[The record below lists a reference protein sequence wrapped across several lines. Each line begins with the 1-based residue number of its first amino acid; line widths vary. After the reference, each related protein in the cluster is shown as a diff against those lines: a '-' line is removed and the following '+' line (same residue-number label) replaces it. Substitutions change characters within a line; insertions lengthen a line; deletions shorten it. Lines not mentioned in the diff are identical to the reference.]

1 MYNIDAEQGLLGAI
15 LYDNGCIYDADC
27 QPEDFYQPVHG
38 EIFAKCQKM
47 ISDNKT
53 VTPVTLKQA
62 FDNHPD
68 LQDVG
73 GAAYI
78 VDLLAGVVST
88 ASVPDYSETIRDMAD
103 RRRMIAAINEA
114 KLQIESSDISIADI
128 RADFIHNIEQNSPES
143 TVVKTKKQVADDI
156 LKNLELPPNSAK
168 TGLLQLDRAMSGGLY
183 QGFTYGLA
191 GAEKSGKTTF
201 AHTISYNLNEAGENH
216 AYVAL
221 EMGSTQIE
229 QRNLARKIGVNSL
242 EFLKPTRKTEF
253 VRSVVKHAAECKDN
267 TLYLD
272 MPGSTFVQIK
282 SELSRLIAKGKIK
295 GFIIDYWQLV
305 SGSDR
310 NQSKADFYYQV
321 AQGFANFA
329 RKQKVWCILLAQV
342 NRQGNVFGSAGLE
355 KACDQLYF
363 IEKAKFNEDTDRYLE
378 LTHSRYTPLG
388 SIGSCQDPAFKIA
401 SHKGPY
407 IDEI

>member
-1 MYNIDAEQGLLGAI
+1 MYSIEAEQGLLGAI
-15 LYDNGCIYDADC
+15 LIDNGCIFDAAC
-27 QPEDFYQPVHG
+27 QPEDFYHPVHG
-38 EIFAKCQKM
+38 DIFQKAREM
-47 ISDNKT
+47 VAENKT
-53 VTPVTLKQA
+53 VSPITLKQA

-68 LQDVG
+68 LQEAG
-73 GAAYI
+73 GAKYL
-78 VDLLAGVVST
+78 VDL
-88 ASVPDYSETIRDMAD
+88 ASSMVTTVNVPDYAETIRDMAD
-103 RRRMIAAINEA
+103 RRRMLEAINTA
-114 KLQIESSDISIADI
+114 KEQIQNSDLPISDI
-128 RADFIHNIEQNSPES
+128 RADFVHNIEEQSPES
-143 TVVKTKKQVADDI
+143 VTVKTKKQVAENI
-156 LKNLELPPNSAK
+156 IGALELPPECAA
-168 TGLLQLDRAMSGGLY
+168 TGLKQMDKAMAGGLY

-201 AHTISYNLNEAGENH
+201 AHTISYNLNEDGVKH

-221 EMGSTQIE
+221 EMGSMQIE
-229 QRNLARKIGVNSL
+229 QRNIARKIGVNSL
-242 EFLKPTRKTEF
+242 EFLKPARKQEF
-253 VRSVVKHAAECKDN
+253 VRKVVQETADCKDN

-272 MPGSTFVQIK
+272 MPGTTFVQIK

-305 SGSDR
+305 SGAER
-310 NQSKADFYYQV
+310 NQNKADFYYQV

-329 RKQKVWCILLAQV
+329 KKQNVWCILLAQV

-363 IEKAKFNEDTDRYLE
+363 IEKSQTNEDTDRYLE

-388 SIGSCQDPAFKIA
+388 SVGCEEVPAFKVA

-407 IDEI
+407 IHEL